1 MALINFIV
9 STYLL
14 GLGLGTMHPNQD
26 LQHILNTAEVGE
38 RAKLKLSAEGIYSV
52 ADLLSAECRI
62 SNGSIKISR
71 GNRMELIYIL
81 NWIRFFKENHARMPN
96 YITEFTKDSFEEFQ
110 NIPGNE
116 LHTVDNEVL
125 VNLYLGIYK

>member
-1 MALINFIV
+1 
-9 STYLL
+9 
-14 GLGLGTMHPNQD
+14 MHPNQD

-71 GNRMELIYIL
+71 GNRMELKYIF

-96 YITEFTKDSFEEFQ
+96 YITEFTKDSFEEYQ
-110 NIPGNE
+110 NIPGEE
-116 LHTVDNEVL
+116 LHSVSNQMLLDFYV
-125 VNLYLGIYK
+125 GMPKP